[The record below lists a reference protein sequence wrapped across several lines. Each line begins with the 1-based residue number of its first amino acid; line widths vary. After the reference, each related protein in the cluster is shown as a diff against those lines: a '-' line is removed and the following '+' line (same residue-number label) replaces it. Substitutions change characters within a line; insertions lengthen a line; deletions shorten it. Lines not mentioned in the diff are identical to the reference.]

1 MLRIVVAVAVIV
13 AALATSAEAQRPRMP
28 LFPLSM
34 TFERGA
40 DQQVTTLNVEVRNV
54 ENGPVCV
61 SADYAGPTRLV
72 MTLEP
77 AREIAPLQAGEA
89 APSGCV
95 ELAHGAT
102 LTVSYDVQ
110 ALFPDQSLDEP
121 RLCYSL
127 PTRRGLA
134 SDSGDLTLLWSAC
147 SQARR

>member
-1 MLRIVVAVAVIV
+1 MRRIVVAVIV
-13 AALATSAEAQRPRMP
+13 AGLATNAEAQRSRMP
-28 LFPLSM
+28 PIPLRM

-40 DQQVTTLNVEVRNV
+40 DQQVATLNVEVSNV

-61 SADYAGPTRLV
+61 SADYAGPARLV

-77 AREIAPLQAGEA
+77 AREIAALQAGEA
-89 APSGCV
+89 APSDCV
-95 ELAHGAT
+95 ELAQGAT
-102 LTVSYDVQ
+102 LTVSYDLQ

-134 SDSGDLTLLWSAC
+134 SDGGDLTLLWSAC
-147 SQARR
+147 SRARR